1 MSGTLFCS
9 SIESTELPGY
19 LGEWEV
25 CSGVFGPRA
34 DGRDHER
41 RCFFPGF
48 SMYAP
53 GPLPGGYLPI
63 TPSLLHVCALFRVRR
78 LYRPCVL
85 TPPPAAAVVSRR
97 APSAPV
103 WSPKLG
109 DRLWWPQFASAAVA
123 PGGVPVERVSVYTPV
138 VADRPLEQFP
148 SDAVTRTSGARR
160 RAHASPWDARRA
172 DDLGGSSRLPH
183 GAHPPARLA
192 WSRRAQIRR
201 TRIGPLDARAA
212 QRRCCWLPRQVLG
225 RRGPARRALR
235 W

>member
-1 MSGTLFCS
+1 M
-9 SIESTELPGY
+9 
-19 LGEWEV
+19 
-25 CSGVFGPRA
+25 FGPRA

-103 WSPKLG
+103 WSPESG

-212 QRRCCWLPRQVLG
+212 QRHCCWLPRQVLG
-225 RRGPARRALR
+225 RREPARRALR

>member
-1 MSGTLFCS
+1 
-9 SIESTELPGY
+9 
-19 LGEWEV
+19 
-25 CSGVFGPRA
+25 
-34 DGRDHER
+34 
-41 RCFFPGF
+41 
-48 SMYAP
+48 MYAP

-103 WSPKLG
+103 WSPESG

-148 SDAVTRTSGARR
+148 SDAVT
-160 RAHASPWDARRA
+160 
-172 DDLGGSSRLPH
+172 
-183 GAHPPARLA
+183 
-192 WSRRAQIRR
+192 
-201 TRIGPLDARAA
+201 
-212 QRRCCWLPRQVLG
+212 
-225 RRGPARRALR
+225 
-235 W
+235 